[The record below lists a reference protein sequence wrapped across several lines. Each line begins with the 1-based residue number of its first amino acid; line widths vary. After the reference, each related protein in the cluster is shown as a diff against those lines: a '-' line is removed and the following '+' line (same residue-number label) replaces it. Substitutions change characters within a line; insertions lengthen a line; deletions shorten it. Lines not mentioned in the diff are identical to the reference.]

1 MESGRRSTGT
11 VADHLA
17 DFSHQSDKDQNGTW
31 GSSGSKKNQTG
42 KIKNQAIHNLYPLFM
57 AHGNGQSRNRWR
69 FIAGKVIENHRNTW
83 GDVPMPKFVQDSSL
97 VYEWEHLLH
106 VAEYGFDSKGHQTL
120 L

>member
-1 MESGRRSTGT
+1 
-11 VADHLA
+11 
-17 DFSHQSDKDQNGTW
+17 
-31 GSSGSKKNQTG
+31 
-42 KIKNQAIHNLYPLFM
+42 M